1 MSKKNYL
8 WLCIGY
14 GVLFLSLFLVVTLQG
29 GALDLRISQI
39 LVQLPEKTRY
49 SSSIFG
55 RIFESIGEFPIYV
68 IIQLLCLFWVKLLYG
83 KKNHIWAKIAIGICL
98 FFALFMG
105 VYGFHKMEQY
115 VARYFEGA
123 HEMWL
128 SLLHPTSL
136 LLNVGLSLCMMGVC
150 SFFVIKIKLEHIQ
163 QWLFLSI
170 VIALAMALSQ
180 FFVHLAIKPLWARE
194 RYRAMMTLD
203 GSVDAFTPWY
213 QLSSI
218 SWKEIPSAIK
228 DDFRSFPSGHTAS
241 AAMLEGLLFLPYYF
255 PKIKKSKKVLC
266 CVLPFLYTGIVAF
279 SRIYVGAHFTSDV
292 LFGGSISFACMMLS
306 FFLFEK
312 CFKGRLLSM
321 NEKQKRMN
329 FDNE

>member
-8 WLCIGY
+8 WLCLGY
-14 GVLFLSLFLVVTLQG
+14 GILFLSLFLVVTLQS
-29 GALDLRISQI
+29 GALDLKISQI
-39 LVQLPEKTRY
+39 LVQLPEGTRY

-55 RIFESIGEFPIYV
+55 RFFESIGEFPIYV
-68 IIQLLCLFWVKLLYG
+68 ILQFLCLFWAKLLYA
-83 KKNHIWAKIAIGICL
+83 KKDHIWAKIAIGLCI

-105 VYGFHKMEQY
+105 VYGFHKIEQY
-115 VARYFEGA
+115 VARYFA
-123 HEMWL
+123 NPHEMWL
-128 SLLHPTSL
+128 SLFHPISL
-136 LLNVGLSLCMMGVC
+136 VLNVGLSLCMMGVC
-150 SFFVIKIKLEHIQ
+150 SFFVIKIKSEQIQ

-194 RYRAMMTLD
+194 RYRAMMFLD
-203 GSVDAFTPWY
+203 GNTDAFSPWY

-241 AAMLEGLLFLPYYF
+241 AAMLECLLFFPYYF
-255 PKIKKSKKVLC
+255 PKMKKSKKVFC
-266 CVLPFLYTGIVAF
+266 FVLPFLYTGIVAF

-292 LFGGSISFACMMLS
+292 LFGGSISFACFMLS

-312 CFKGRLLSM
+312 FL
-321 NEKQKRMN
+321 KQKIVQ
-329 FDNE
+329 EK